1 MTALCDG
8 NGSRLRLPDS
18 LRVAQCH
25 QCRRW
30 SSGQKVLAVHKDL
43 VRDLVKR
50 GRMGRLAQVP
60 AGQRPICTECRR
72 ILAKL
77 EVFA

>member
-8 NGSRLRLPDS
+8 NGSRLRLPDT

-25 QCRRW
+25 QCLRW
-30 SSGQKVLAVHKDL
+30 SAGQKVLAVHREL
-43 VRDLVKR
+43 VRGLISQ
-50 GRMGRLAQVP
+50 GRMGRLAKVP
-60 AGQRPICTECRR
+60 EGQRPICRECRS

-77 EVFA
+77 EACA

>member
-30 SSGQKVLAVHKDL
+30 SAGQKVLAVHKDL

-77 EVFA
+77 EVCA

>member
-8 NGSRLRLPDS
+8 NGARLRLPDT

-25 QCRRW
+25 QCLRW
-30 SSGQKVLAVHKDL
+30 SAGQKVLAIHKDL
-43 VRDLVKR
+43 VRNLVKR
-50 GRMGRLAQVP
+50 GRMGRLAKVP
-60 AGQRPICTECRR
+60 AGHRPICRECRN